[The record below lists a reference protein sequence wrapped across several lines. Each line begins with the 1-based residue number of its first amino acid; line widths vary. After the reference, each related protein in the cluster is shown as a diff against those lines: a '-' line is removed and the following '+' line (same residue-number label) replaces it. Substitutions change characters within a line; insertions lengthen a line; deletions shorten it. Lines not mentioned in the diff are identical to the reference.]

1 MMSAQQLKLT
11 RKIILTVIMI
21 ALAIL
26 SILPFLWML
35 SASFKPTADVF
46 KFPVE
51 WIPKRFTFDN
61 YVTVW
66 KANFNTYF
74 FNSTKVS
81 VVTVVGEVITSS
93 LAGYAFAKMKF
104 KGKEIVFLLYIA
116 TLIFPSEM
124 LLVPRF
130 VLYRLMGLY
139 NSLWALML
147 PGIFTAF
154 GTFLFRQF
162 FETIPDELIEAAKL
176 DGCSHFKTY
185 LRVVLPLS
193 LPVIST
199 LVIFSFVGSWNNYE
213 NALVFL
219 SDKTQFTL
227 PLGLLQFQSDE
238 QTNYGAIMAASVISL
253 LPIFIVFLGLQKY
266 FVEGISTAGMKG

>member
-1 MMSAQQLKLT
+1 MNAKYLKLT
-11 RKIILTVIMI
+11 QKTILTVIM
-21 ALAIL
+21 LVL
-26 SILPFLWML
+26 SIVTILPFIWML

-46 KFPVE
+46 EFPIR
-51 WIPKRFTFDN
+51 WIPKKIIFEN

-66 KANFNTYF
+66 FARFQTYF
-74 FNSTKVS
+74 LNSVKVS
-81 VVTVVGEVITSS
+81 VISVVGEVITSA
-93 LAGYAFAKMKF
+93 LAGYAFAKIKF
-104 KGKEIVFLLYIA
+104 KGKEAAFILYIA
-116 TLIFPSEM
+116 TLMFPHQM

-147 PGIFTAF
+147 PGIFSAF

-162 FETIPDELIEAAKL
+162 IATIPDELIEAAKM
-176 DGCSHFKTY
+176 DGCRHF
-185 LRVVLPLS
+185 RIFWRIIIPLS

-219 SDKTQFTL
+219 SNKTLYTI
-227 PLGLLQFQSDE
+227 PLGLLQFQSEE
-238 QTNYGAIMAASVISL
+238 QTNYGAIMAASVLSL
-253 LPIFIVFLGLQKY
+253 MPIFLVFLSLQKY
-266 FVEGISTAGMKG
+266 FIEGIATSGLKG